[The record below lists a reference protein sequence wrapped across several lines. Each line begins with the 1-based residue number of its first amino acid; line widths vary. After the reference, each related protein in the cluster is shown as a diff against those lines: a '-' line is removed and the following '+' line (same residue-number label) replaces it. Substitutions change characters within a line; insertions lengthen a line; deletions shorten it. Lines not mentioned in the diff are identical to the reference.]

1 MRRRLLVPGRLSS
14 PAQDEVFI
22 LWTDSNGGGA
32 SPPDRGLG
40 DGDRQAVLGQRR
52 LVAWDPAPAGGGIG
66 SPAGDARA
74 GAGTSTAAL
83 AIVFPPWWPEER
95 VVAAVSSRGLVPVPA
110 GVRFVAIVPAASVS
124 VPGEWFRL
132 SLPSSIFC
140 SPKGDE
146 P

>member
-1 MRRRLLVPGRLSS
+1 MAIVRRCWASAGLWLGIPLLQVAGLAHLLVTR
-14 PAQDEVFI
+14 
-22 LWTDSNGGGA
+22 
-32 SPPDRGLG
+32 
-40 DGDRQAVLGQRR
+40 
-52 LVAWDPAPAGGGIG
+52 APE
-66 SPAGDARA
+66 P
-74 GAGTSTAAL
+74 GTSTAAL